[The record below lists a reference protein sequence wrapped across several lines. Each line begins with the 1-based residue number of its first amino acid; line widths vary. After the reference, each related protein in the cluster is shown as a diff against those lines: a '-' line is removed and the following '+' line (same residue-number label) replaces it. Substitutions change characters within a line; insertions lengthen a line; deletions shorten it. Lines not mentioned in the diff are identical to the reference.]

1 MSTKKHRVNLSESDH
16 QTLTEL
22 LQKGVVSARKLT
34 RARIL
39 LMSDEARASGRK
51 TDVAI
56 AELLSITPTTVK
68 RVRARYQEGGLET
81 ALEEQPR
88 SGRPVGISA
97 ATRAKVTALACTEA
111 PEGRSQWSLRLLADK
126 IVELA
131 YIDTISYQSVREIL
145 KKTA

>member
-1 MSTKKHRVNLSESDH
+1 MSAKKHSVRLSETDH
-16 QTLTEL
+16 KILTDL
-22 LQKGVVSARKLT
+22 LQKGQVSARKAT

-39 LMSDEARASGRK
+39 LMSDEVRARGQK
-51 TDVAI
+51 TDVEI
-56 AELLSITPTTVK
+56 VELLSIASSTVK
-68 RVRARYQEGGLET
+68 RVRARYHEGGLET

-111 PEGRSQWSLRLLADK
+111 PAGRSQWSLRLLADK

-131 YIDTISYQSVREIL
+131 YIDTISHQSVSEIL
-145 KKTA
+145 KKTS